1 MHDATV
7 RDLDLGHAEPRS
19 LERSEGHVRL
29 VVVITFVTMIAEIAA
44 GLASHSKALEADGW
58 HMGTHAGAI
67 GLAALAYA
75 FARSRANDTRFTF
88 GAGKVHALA
97 AWTNAIVLL
106 GAALWM
112 VGASV
117 WRLFVPVEV
126 DVAEALPIAV
136 FGLLVNV
143 ASAWLLKP
151 EDLPDTMMGHDHDH
165 DHGHAHDH
173 GHSSAPVSDHGAHG
187 DHDLNRKGAYL
198 HVLMDMATSV
208 TAIIALIGVWAWH
221 LDFLDPLMGLIGG
234 AMVLRWGAGLLKEAG
249 AQLLDVSPSSD
260 ELARVRVRLE
270 SIDDVRVADL
280 HVWELGFG
288 RRACMATVVTHSPR
302 APGHYRAAIREVI
315 KVEHLTVEVHP
326 CVNC

>member
-1 MHDATV
+1 MHEATV

-19 LERSEGHVRL
+19 LARSEGNVR
-29 VVVITFVTMIAEIAA
+29 VVVGITFVTMIAEIAA
-44 GLASHSKALEADGW
+44 GLVSHSKALEADGW

-106 GAALWM
+106 AAALWM

-117 WRLFVPVEV
+117 WRLFSPVEV
-126 DVAEALPIAV
+126 NVGEALPIAV

-151 EDLPDTMMGHDHDH
+151 GDLPETMMGHDHDH
-165 DHGHAHDH
+165 GHAHEHGHATATGPVAAHD
-173 GHSSAPVSDHGAHG
+173 

-208 TAIIALIGVWAWH
+208 TAILALIGVWAWR
-221 LDFLDPLMGLIGG
+221 LDFLDPLMGMIGG
-234 AMVLRWGAGLLKEAG
+234 AMVLRWGIGLLQEAG

-260 ELARVRVRLE
+260 ELARVRTRLE

-302 APGHYRAAIREVI
+302 EPALYRAAIREVI